1 MERMIERF
9 LRYVQ
14 VPTASNSGCPDC
26 PSSPEQKVLGAM
38 LVEEMK
44 QIGIADAAMD
54 ELGYVYGT
62 IPATPGYEDKPALGL
77 IAHME

>member
-14 VPTASNSGCPDC
+14 VPTASDGSSTTC

-38 LVEEMK
+38 PM
-44 QIGIADAAMD
+44 
-54 ELGYVYGT
+54 
-62 IPATPGYEDKPALGL
+62 
-77 IAHME
+77 